1 MTKIK
6 KNTISSNNEIK
17 WCPSCGN
24 YSILKQVQVILPETD
39 ILKENIV
46 FVSGIG
52 CSSRFPYY
60 MNTFG
65 LHGIHGR
72 APSIATGIKLANPKL
87 SVWIITGDGDA
98 FSIGGNHM
106 IHMFRRNIDMNVLLF
121 NNEIYGLTKGQY
133 SPTSRL
139 GLLTKSSHIGT
150 IDPPFNTLSLVLG
163 AGASFVARTMDKY
176 TKHLREILL
185 KAYQH
190 KGTAFVEIYQNCNI
204 FNDKAFKIFT
214 EKKDHTIFLHQ
225 GEPLIFGD
233 KHQWGIRLD
242 GLQPEIVSLKR
253 RRYSTMDLWI
263 HDEKDRTKADILAR
277 FFDDYFV
284 HNKFPRPFGILYKK
298 DLPTYDSLFHEHI
311 PVKGNKRL
319 DLLLKGDDTWEIK

>member
-1 MTKIK
+1 MLKTNPICSK
-6 KNTISSNNEIK
+6 KEIK

-24 YSILKQVQVILPETD
+24 YSILKQVEVILPEID

-60 MNTFG
+60 INTFG
-65 LHGIHGR
+65 IHGIHGR

-87 SVWIITGDGDA
+87 NVWVITGDGDA
-98 FSIGGNHM
+98 FSIGGNHL
-106 IHMFRRNIDMNVLLF
+106 IHLFRRNIDINVLLF

-139 GLLTKSSHIGT
+139 GLLTKSSHTGT

-163 AGASFVARTMDKY
+163 AGANFVARSMDIY

-190 KGTAFVEIYQNCNI
+190 KGTSFIEIYQNCNI
-204 FNDKAFKIFT
+204 FNDKTFKIFT
-214 EKKDHTIFLHQ
+214 ENKNKTIFLHH
-225 GEPLIFGD
+225 GKPLVFGD
-233 KHQWGIRLD
+233 KQQWGIRLD
-242 GLQPEIVSLKR
+242 GLQPEIVSLD
-253 RRYSTMDLWI
+253 SSMDLWI

-277 FFDDYFV
+277 FFDDYFI
-284 HNKFPRPFGILYKK
+284 HNKFPRPFGIFYKK
-298 DLPTYDSLFHEHI
+298 DLPTYDSLFNEHI
-311 PVKGNKRL
+311 PLKGNIFKRL
-319 DLLLKGDDTWEIK
+319 KLLFNGDDSWEII